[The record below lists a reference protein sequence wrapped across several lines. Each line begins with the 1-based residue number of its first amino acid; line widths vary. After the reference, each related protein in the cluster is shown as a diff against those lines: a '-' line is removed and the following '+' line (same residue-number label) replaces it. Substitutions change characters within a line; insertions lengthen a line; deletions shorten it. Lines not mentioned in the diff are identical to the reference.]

1 MSSRVRRGS
10 RSVTSLLSARVARTR
25 GVAPEVEVAPQ
36 LLAGKPGVVRL
47 DLEEVEEMFTQSW
60 SRIPRVTNPPRLGKY
75 LHVSDL
81 LGKCLRKSV
90 LAEVAKMPMPAEQ
103 LPDGL
108 ALTFHIGDAVHNF
121 VKARAAVGRGEHLY
135 GDWECRCGKLH
146 VTNTLY
152 PEASAQVCTAC
163 DTPADRYRELN
174 VRNEGLLLTGSPDM
188 LFYYKRHD
196 ALLPVEIKSISHEEW
211 KELSRPKPDHLL
223 QVLFYWH
230 LLRESGRKV
239 LPSVVVL
246 YVTKGYVFGSPYKTF
261 VLDAPSIES
270 RLAPYINEA
279 RARKVAIDAGA
290 IPPRTLCSSPDASD
304 AKKCHLV
311 TVCFSRAYP

>member
-1 MSSRVRRGS
+1 MSSRVRRS
-10 RSVTSLLSARVARTR
+10 NKSVTSLLSARVARAR
-25 GVAPEVEVAPQ
+25 GVTRESEEVPK
-36 LLAGKPGVVRL
+36 LLASRAGVVDL

-60 SRIPRVTNPPRLGKY
+60 SRIPRVTNPPRPGLY

-90 LAEVAKMPMPAEQ
+90 LADKVKMPMPVEQ
-103 LPDGL
+103 LSDGV

-146 VTNTLY
+146 VTHTLY
-152 PEASAQVCTAC
+152 PEAAEQVCETC
-163 DTPADRYRELN
+163 GTPANRYRELN
-174 VRNEGLLLTGSPDM
+174 ILNDELMVTGSPDM

-196 ALLPVEIKSISHEEW
+196 ALLPVEIKSISHDEW

-223 QVLFYWH
+223 QVLFYWY
-230 LLRESGRKV
+230 LLRESGRRV

-261 VLDAPSIES
+261 VLDAPSVEG
-270 RLAPYINEA
+270 RLAPYIAEA
-279 RARKVAIDAGA
+279 KARKVAVEAGVVPA
-290 IPPRTLCSSPDASD
+290 RTLCSSPEATD

-311 TVCFSRAYP
+311 AACFSRAYP